1 MIITSKNFDIKQIA
15 NSGQCFRMNPHP
27 TKPNTFTLIAKE
39 KYIELEQTPG
49 EDTVGVYGVTENDW
63 DAWHNYFDLSTDY
76 SGIISSIDPADDYLK
91 AAAEKGDGI
100 RILRQD
106 LWEVLVSFIISQN
119 NNIPRIKKSIER
131 LCSDCG
137 TLKYTEDGQA
147 YYCFPMPEQLLDSE
161 KIKAAKLG
169 YRERYIQLLAEGV
182 LSGDINLEEI
192 KNPDCANEWVEK
204 KLKSICG
211 VGTKVANCVMLFALH
226 RLSSFPIDTWIKRVI
241 DDHYDGVFPM
251 ERYQE
256 YAGVIQQYMFYNA
269 IS

>member
-1 MIITSKNFDIKQIA
+1 MGNIIVRLGNFSLEQIA
-15 NSGQCFRMNPHP
+15 NSGQCFRMDRHH
-27 TKPNTFTLIAKE
+27 TKPNTFTLIAKG

-49 EDTVGVYGVTENDW
+49 EDTVIVYGVTENDW

-76 SGIISSIDPADDYLK
+76 ARMISSIDPADDYLK
-91 AAAEKGDGI
+91 AAAEKGGGI

-106 LWEVLVSFIISQN
+106 LWEVLVSFIVSQN

-147 YYCFPMPEQLLDSE
+147 YYCFPTPEQLLDSE
-161 KIKAAKLG
+161 KLKAAKLG

-192 KNPDCANEWVEK
+192 KNPDNADEWV
-204 KLKSICG
+204 
-211 VGTKVANCVMLFALH
+211 
-226 RLSSFPIDTWIKRVI
+226 
-241 DDHYDGVFPM
+241 
-251 ERYQE
+251 
-256 YAGVIQQYMFYNA
+256 
-269 IS
+269 